1 MRAILQRVNFASL
14 KVNERLVS
22 KIENGLLI
30 YLGISANDDQTKIA
44 QLAKKILNLRIFKDQ
59 NDKMNYSVL
68 DVKGEIMLVSNFTL
82 YADATR
88 GNRPNFAGAMDSLN
102 ALVLYNNLV
111 DELRKFN
118 INVVTGEFG
127 KHMHIDVQNDGP
139 VNIILEM

>member
-30 YLGISANDDQTKIA
+30 YLGISVNDDQTKIA

>member
-30 YLGISANDDQTKIA
+30 YLGISVNDDQTKIA

-139 VNIILEM
+139 VNIILEI

>member
-88 GNRPNFAGAMDSLN
+88 GNRPNFAGAMI
-102 ALVLYNNLV
+102 A
-111 DELRKFN
+111 
-118 INVVTGEFG
+118 
-127 KHMHIDVQNDGP
+127 
-139 VNIILEM
+139 

>member
-1 MRAILQRVNFASL
+1 LRAILQRVNFASL

-30 YLGISANDDQTKIA
+30 YLGISVNDDQTKIA

-139 VNIILEM
+139 VNIILEI